1 MAKKQKSKARLDKY
15 YYLAKEH
22 GFRSRAAFKLIQ
34 LNKKY
39 HFLEN
44 STCLIDLCA
53 APGGWLQVAAK
64 YMPVSSIKIG
74 VDLDT
79 IKPIHGVTTFQ
90 ADITSEKCRFL
101 IKKEIKHFKADIVL
115 NDGAPNVGGTWNKDA
130 YNQSELVLF
139 SVKLATEFLKEG
151 GWFITKVFRSS
162 DYNSLMYVLK
172 QLFGKVEATKPQA
185 SRNESAEIFV
195 VCSGY
200 KAPSFIDNKLLDP
213 KFALKQLEDEEETK
227 MNAIKSIK
235 AMFDQKVNRQGY
247 SGKLYNERPFKDFVE
262 AANPYQF
269 LAETNKIKLST
280 DKCKEYIK
288 VMKCPIDYDLYF
300 EDIQILG
307 KKEVQELIIWRN
319 KLRSKIYKKEKP
331 EEEEKEPETE
341 ENYEEKKLEEMEN
354 DLASISKA
362 KKKKLEQEK
371 KKKEKNDLRM
381 KMTFINDQENGQ
393 DDNGVEF
400 DQGLFNLIRKE
411 GINIEDLEYR
421 DVDEEGKVKIPE
433 QTVEEIDLS
442 DLSQED
448 YYEMMN
454 EDIEENMRL
463 FDETKGQTRKKKQ
476 KKAKEERIRR
486 EFNKEEEDK
495 GTIDDGIV
503 YMKRDDK
510 DEDMIDDEDALADG
524 ENQDEDEQDFED
536 GMDSD
541 LGDVELEDVKRRKDS
556 IDDYLDSDEEEIEN
570 PLRKKKNQSN
580 DKPKTENKKPE
591 EVDEEGNLSY
601 DTDEEEKKFIGK
613 KKKRENKKAFKE
625 ANEEKDD
632 DNGIDIDVVPKDS
645 DSENEYDTDE
655 QAEIRAIAKKMLR
668 KKDRLDIL
676 YKTYNRFAFSDL
688 DQAPE
693 WFADEE
699 RQHNVPSKPVT
710 KDEINAQKEVL
721 KQVND
726 RMPKKILEAKARKK
740 KKLQKKFDKIKK
752 KAQVISNQ
760 EEINEFS
767 KIKQIQK
774 LYKREIHRSKEK
786 KKYVVARSNKVDT
799 RKDTRT
805 VKHVDKRLKKDKRA
819 LKRAEKRKKNKR
831 R

>member
-1 MAKKQKSKARLDKY
+1 M
-15 YYLAKEH
+15 
-22 GFRSRAAFKLIQ
+22 
-34 LNKKY
+34 
-39 HFLEN
+39 
-44 STCLIDLCA
+44 
-53 APGGWLQVAAK
+53 
-64 YMPVSSIKIG
+64 
-74 VDLDT
+74 
-79 IKPIHGVTTFQ
+79 
-90 ADITSEKCRFL
+90 

-235 AMFDQKVNRQGY
+235 SMFDQKVNRQGY

-269 LAETNKIKLST
+269 LTETNKLKLST

-307 KKEVQELIIWRN
+307 KKEIQELIIWRN

-331 EEEEKEPETE
+331 EEEVKEEETE

-354 DLASISKA
+354 ELSSMNKA

-381 KMTFINDQENGQ
+381 KMTFINDQEDGQ

-400 DQGLFNLIRKE
+400 DQSIFNLIRKE

-421 DVDEEGKVKIPE
+421 NVDEDGKVKIPE

-463 FDETKGQTRKKKQ
+463 FEETKGQSRKKKQ
-476 KKAKEERIRR
+476 KKAKEEKVRR

-495 GTIDDGIV
+495 GTVDDGIV
-503 YMKRDDK
+503 YMKRDEI
-510 DEDMIDDEDALADG
+510 DEDLMDEDVLADG
-524 ENQDEDEQDFED
+524 ENQDEEDYED

-541 LGDVELEDVKRRKDS
+541 LGDVEIDNKKRRKDS
-556 IDDYLDSDEEEIEN
+556 IDDYLDSDEDEIEN
-570 PLRKKKNQSN
+570 PLRKKKNQSKDN
-580 DKPKTENKKPE
+580 NIPTENNKKE
-591 EVDEEGNLSY
+591 EIDEEGNLSY

-613 KKKRENKKAFKE
+613 KKKRENKIKFNQKDNDDKE
-625 ANEEKDD
+625 EE
-632 DNGIDIDVVPKDS
+632 NIDLVAKDS

-688 DQAPE
+688 DHAPD

-699 RQHNVPSKPVT
+699 RQHNMPSKPVT
-710 KDEINAQKEVL
+710 KDEINAEKEVL

-786 KKYVVARSNKVDT
+786 KKYVVARSNRVDT

-805 VKHVDKRLKKDKRA
+805 VKHVDRRLKKDKRA
-819 LKRAEKRKKNKR
+819 LKRAEKRKKGKR
-831 R
+831 